1 VSDAADIIENPL
13 HGWQLF
19 AVAFCLALANF
30 VVVLDLTIANV
41 SIPHIAG
48 SLAVSPTQG
57 TWAITSYSVA
67 DAITVPLTGW
77 LAARFGSVRWFLAS
91 LVGFATFSFLCGLSR
106 TLDALIV
113 FRILQGLSGGPL
125 LPLSQVLLLR
135 IFPRDK
141 QPMALALWAM
151 TTTSAP
157 IVGPILGGTISDNWS
172 WPWIFFINLPIV
184 AICFV
189 SVRALALRYDTPRI
203 KKRIDVVGL
212 ILLVLT
218 VGAFQLMLDTGR
230 ENDWFESRWIV
241 GLAVVSAIA
250 FAIFIVW
257 ELTDANPVV
266 DIRVFRHRGFAAGTL
281 AISLAF
287 GSYFASI
294 VLAPLWL
301 QQVMGYSATVAGHV
315 VAWAGVLAVVC
326 APIAARGL
334 GRIDLRVMA
343 SVGIGWVAFVSTFR
357 LGWTT
362 DSDYWTFALPQL
374 VQGAGMPLFFMGLT
388 QLALASVNPEETTS
402 AAGLMS
408 FTRTLSGAIAT
419 ALATTAWDSGSR
431 LARSDLTGHMNG
443 ANDVMARLQANG
455 MTEIQARAVIDR
467 LVDVQ
472 GQTIG
477 MLHVF
482 VLATCALTLAAAAVW
497 LAPKPTRR
505 ASLSGGH

>member
-1 VSDAADIIENPL
+1 MSSAADAVENPL
-13 HGWQLF
+13 RGWQLF

-48 SLAVSPTQG
+48 SLGVSPSQG
-57 TWAITSYSVA
+57 TWAITSYAVA

-91 LVGFATFSFLCGLSR
+91 LLGFATFSFLCGLSR
-106 TLDALIV
+106 TLEALII
-113 FRILQGLSGGPL
+113 FRVLQGLAGGPL

-157 IVGPILGGTISDNWS
+157 IVGPILGGSISDNWS

-184 AICFV
+184 AVCFV

-212 ILLVLT
+212 MLLVVT

-230 ENDWFESRWIV
+230 ENDWFASNWII
-241 GLAVVSAIA
+241 GLAVISAIA
-250 FAIFIVW
+250 FAVFVVW
-257 ELTDANPVV
+257 ELTEADPVV

-301 QQVMGYSATVAGHV
+301 QSVVGYSATVAGHV
-315 VAWAGVLAVVC
+315 VAWAGVLAVL
-326 APIAARGL
+326 ASPLAARGI

-343 SVGIGWVAFVSTFR
+343 SVGIGWVALVSTLR
-357 LGWTT
+357 LGWTA

-374 VQGAGMPLFFMGLT
+374 IQGAGMPLFFMGLT
-388 QLALASVNPEETTS
+388 QIALASVDPEETTS

-419 ALATTAWDSGSR
+419 ALATTAWDNQSR
-431 LARSDLTGHMNG
+431 VARSELTGHLNG
-443 ANDVMARLQANG
+443 VSDVMTRLQANG
-455 MTEIQARAVIDR
+455 MSEVQARAVIDR

-472 GQTIG
+472 AQTIG

-482 VLATCALTLAAAAVW
+482 VLATCALTLAAMAVW

-505 ASLSGGH
+505 PSLFGGH